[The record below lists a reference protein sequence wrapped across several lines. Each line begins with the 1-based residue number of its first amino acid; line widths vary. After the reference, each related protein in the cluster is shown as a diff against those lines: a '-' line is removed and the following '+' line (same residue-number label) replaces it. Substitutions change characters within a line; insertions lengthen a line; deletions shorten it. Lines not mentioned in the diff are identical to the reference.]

1 MNKFF
6 FGLALGCLLPVMSS
20 SAWAGFQEG
29 ADAYGKGDYQA
40 ALNEWLPMAQAGDAQ
55 AENAVGAL
63 YDNGLGVTSDAA
75 EAFRWYSM
83 AASQNYPL
91 AMRNLG
97 TMYATG
103 HGVPYNLQQ
112 AQLWLGKAA
121 GAGDRV
127 AGDRLAALPPV
138 GSTPADPVVTPL
150 AATSS
155 AVGTDSAAPGTAS
168 NFGAVTGPSSLQTQP
183 SQSANSQATA
193 RDANTQGAN
202 TQGTNTQAAAT
213 ASSNDQA
220 TASQQTADASAA
232 APAAPAADDSGQAT
246 AATALTFPAPKPA
259 ETADS
264 SQASTSQAAGTASSA
279 APATQVA
286 TAAPDS
292 SQATTTGTATTGASD
307 ATPGTVADGWHAF
320 DVGDY
325 KTALMIWQPLAQN
338 GDSNLQVLVGSLYDY
353 GQGVPQDKKQALQ
366 WYLLAAQKGS
376 GRGQYAA
383 GALLIKDAKQR
394 NLVEAYKWLTIANGT
409 LKGEGGDIAANQAMS
424 LRQQIS
430 KEMSQDDI
438 AKAETLAQGFHAG

>member
-6 FGLALGCLLPVMSS
+6 FGLALGCLLPMMSS

-29 ADAYGKGDYQA
+29 AAAYGKGDYQT
-40 ALNEWLPMAQAGDAQ
+40 ALNEWMPMAQAGDAQ

-63 YDNGLGVTSDAA
+63 YDNGLGVTSDEA

-127 AGDRLAALPPV
+127 AGDRLAALPPA
-138 GSTPADPVVTPL
+138 GSTPADPIVTPL

-155 AVGTDSAAPGTAS
+155 SVGTDSATQSTATS
-168 NFGAVTGPSSLQTQP
+168 GFGAVTGPSSLQTQLAQP
-183 SQSANSQATA
+183 ANSQPTTA
-193 RDANTQGAN
+193 QAANTQAP
-202 TQGTNTQAAAT
+202 TT
-213 ASSNDQA
+213 SDQA
-220 TASQQTADASAA
+220 STGQQTADAATTT
-232 APAAPAADDSGQAT
+232 PAAPAGDSTEQAP

-259 ETADS
+259 DS
-264 SQASTSQAAGTASSA
+264 SQASTSQSSTDQAASASSS
-279 APATQVA
+279 APTQVA
-286 TAAPDS
+286 TATTGS
-292 SQATTTGTATTGASD
+292 ATTAASD

-325 KTALMIWQPLAQN
+325 KTALTIWQPLAQN

-366 WYLLAAQKGS
+366 WYLLAAEKGS

-430 KEMSQDDI
+430 REMSQDDI
-438 AKAETLAQGFHAG
+438 AKAETMAQGFHAG